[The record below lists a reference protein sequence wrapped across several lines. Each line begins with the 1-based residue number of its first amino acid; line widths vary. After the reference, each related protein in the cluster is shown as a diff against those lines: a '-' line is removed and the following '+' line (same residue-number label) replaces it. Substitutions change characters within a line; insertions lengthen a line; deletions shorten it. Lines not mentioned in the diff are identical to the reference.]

1 MSILEAKRLCAC
13 VHVCMLCMYVVRMC
27 GLQQAGPRRP
37 TQPTPLRHSGPLR
50 QDDGVMVEDLGS
62 CLTRKLKVE
71 PCMAR
76 WLET

>member
-1 MSILEAKRLCAC
+1 MSILEAKMLCAC

-37 TQPTPLRHSGPLR
+37 TQPTPTEAFRIPG

-62 CLTRKLKVE
+62 CLTRKLKAE
-71 PCMAR
+71 PCMHG
-76 WLET
+76 